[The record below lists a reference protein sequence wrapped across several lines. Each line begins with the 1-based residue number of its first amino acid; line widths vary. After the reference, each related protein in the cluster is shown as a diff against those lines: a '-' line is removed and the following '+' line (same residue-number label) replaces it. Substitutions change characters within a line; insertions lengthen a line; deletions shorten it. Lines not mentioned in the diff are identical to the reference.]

1 MKKIILVVAVFFF
14 TGLGFA
20 QEGVKVSGN
29 TISVKEIA
37 PVWPGCEKGKAS
49 SEDCFNQKV
58 ALHIKENYKFPRDK
72 DGQLIR
78 GKTTVSFLI
87 DEKGEVS
94 NVTASGSK
102 KEIDQEAIR
111 IVKLFPKMT
120 PGKSG
125 GKPIAVKYKMPFTF

>member
-1 MKKIILVVAVFFF
+1 MKKLILVIAVFFF

-29 TISVKEIA
+29 TISVKEIG
-37 PVWPGCEKGKAS
+37 PVWPGCEQSKAS
-49 SEDCFNQKV
+49 SKDCFNQMV

-72 DGQLIR
+72 DGQFIR

-87 DEKGEVS
+87 DEKGEAS
-94 NVTASGSK
+94 DVTANGSK
-102 KEIDQEAIR
+102 KEINQEAIR

-125 GKPIAVKYKMPFTF
+125 GKPISVKYKMPFTF

>member
-1 MKKIILVVAVFFF
+1 MKKLILVIAVFFF
-14 TGLGFA
+14 TALGFA

-29 TISVKEIA
+29 TISVKEIG
-37 PVWPGCEKGKAS
+37 PVWPGCDNSKVS
-49 SEDCFNQKV
+49 SDACFNQMV
-58 ALHIKENYKFPRDK
+58 AKHIKENYKFPRDK
-72 DGQLIR
+72 DGNFIR

-94 NVTASGSK
+94 NVKAEGAK

-125 GKPIAVKYKMPFTF
+125 GKPISVKFKMPFTF